1 MLFKK
6 RQLDDSEN
14 ARGQE
19 RIRRAALT
27 TASSLFSKAGTLVV
41 LLVTVPMAL
50 HYLGSE
56 RFGMW
61 MTLSS
66 LLALM
71 SFADFGIGNGILDM
85 VSKAQRDD
93 NDAEITEVISSGA
106 IGLLLIGILMVLIT
120 IVLYPIINWQ
130 GIFQAKTELAI
141 RESGPSWLAF
151 LFCLAIT
158 IPLTLASKVQLGL
171 QQGYATNLWAGV
183 GGVMSLGGVIAAIH
197 LKLGVP
203 GLVLALYG
211 GPVVAQAIN
220 YVVYFYF
227 LEKELVPRLSK
238 VSAEKMRKIYSSGFI
253 FFLLQVTAVVS
264 FRADTLFVVHYS
276 GAAEA
281 GTYAVVERM
290 FSTVTM
296 LVGVATAPLWPAYS
310 EAIRRKDHAWTRAV
324 LKNSI
329 FISMT
334 ATAAIAITITVMA
347 PYILTTWLQRPFTAP
362 LMLILGFALWKTVEA
377 GSSAAIMFMN
387 GAGAIK
393 LQLALVATMCVVSVA
408 LKMALVPIFGIW
420 SIVWLTLISYSICL
434 CIPLFFVVP
443 KILRDM
449 SLSSGM
455 VIQKDVVGV
464 KGSNNAY

>member
-6 RQLDDSEN
+6 RQLDDSES

-41 LLVTVPMAL
+41 LIVTVPMAL
-50 HYLGSE
+50 QYLGSE

-71 SFADFGIGNGILDM
+71 SFADFGIGNGVLDM

-93 NDAEITEVISSGA
+93 NDVEITEVISSGA
-106 IGLLLIGILMVLIT
+106 IGLLLISILMVLVT
-120 IVLYPIINWQ
+120 IVLYPVVSWQ
-130 GIFQAKTELAI
+130 QIFQAKSELAI
-141 RESGPSWLAF
+141 RESGPSWLVF
-151 LFCLAIT
+151 LLCLAIT

-183 GGVMSLGGVIAAIH
+183 GGVMSLVGVIAAIY
-197 LKLGVP
+197 LEMGVP

-211 GPVVAQAIN
+211 GPVLAQAIN
-220 YVVYFYF
+220 YIVYFNF
-227 LEKELVPRLSK
+227 LEKKLAPRLSC
-238 VSAEKMRKIYSSGFI
+238 VSMETMRKIYSSGFI

-310 EAIRRKDHAWTRAV
+310 EAIRRNDYTWTRTV
-324 LKNSI
+324 LKNSL
-329 FISMT
+329 FISMAAT
-334 ATAAIAITITVMA
+334 ATIAIAITVMA
-347 PYILTTWLQRPFTAP
+347 PYILTMWLQRPFTAP
-362 LMLILGFALWKTVEA
+362 LMLVLGFALWKTVEA
-377 GSSAAIMFMN
+377 GTSAAVMFMN

-393 LQLALVATMCVVSVA
+393 LQLAMVATMCVVSVA
-408 LKMALVPIFGIW
+408 LKMTLVPIFGIW
-420 SIVWLTLISYSICL
+420 SIVWLTLVSYSICL
-434 CIPLFFVVP
+434 CIPLFFVIP
-443 KILRDM
+443 RLLRDI
-449 SLSSGM
+449 SRPSS
-455 VIQKDVVGV
+455 
-464 KGSNNAY
+464 